1 MVNLIDELFKTL
13 AKQLVNIHEKGL
25 YRCDNFT
32 TGNKAVDDFLKF
44 AVDISKEGLEPKI
57 VDSELSFYIS
67 KHILNKDINEVEL
80 HSMEIIKGSLPAI
93 VSEDYEFIVSY
104 SKYLCSYETAHEIWF
119 DIFHEFSTVEPMS
132 IEELRAKM
140 ENCES
145 GFIDIIPRKGGVVV
159 IDSEQDS

>member
-1 MVNLIDELFKTL
+1 
-13 AKQLVNIHEKGL
+13 
-25 YRCDNFT
+25 
-32 TGNKAVDDFLKF
+32 
-44 AVDISKEGLEPKI
+44 
-57 VDSELSFYIS
+57 
-67 KHILNKDINEVEL
+67 
-80 HSMEIIKGSLPAI
+80 MEIIKGSLPAI